1 MDRRKFI
8 KSAASGLLVVTLVP
22 TALAASHGRSERAMH
37 KTPRYRIHGN
47 KKLGC
52 SGFDFP
58 DDPATLESGLFM
70 PSM

>member
-1 MDRRKFI
+1 MNRRKFI
-8 KSAASGLLVVTLVP
+8 KSAAGGMLVVTLIP
-22 TALAASHGRSERAMH
+22 TAFAASHGRSEGDMH

-58 DDPATLESGLFM
+58 DDPAILESGLFM